1 MDGRLVLRR
10 SSFARSFANVPSCQR
25 NQLAPQ
31 PIRRD
36 RGQDAGDGRG
46 QPQRE
51 RRHAQQPEHAG
62 HEPHVQPL
70 AAVVGGEEDRAAAG
84 QHVER
89 VQPVG
94 RLVAEQPGRDAV
106 EQPQAKEGRD
116 QHDERDLQPGV
127 ASQARRGDAATRR
140 RGESSVSPCP
150 CVAVSPCLR
159 PVSPCPRVTLSP
171 CQCLTR
177 PSTHRWCAQICLMRQ
192 DSRQCSS
199 QAYFITR
206 S

>member
-1 MDGRLVLRR
+1 MTRVVVVRL
-10 SSFARSFANVPSCQR
+10 SSFVRYMLRR
-25 NQLAPQ
+25 NQLAAQ

-70 AAVVGGEEDRAAAG
+70 AAIVGGEEDCAAPG

-94 RLVAEQPGRDAV
+94 GLVAEQPGRDAV
-106 EQPQAKEGRD
+106 EQPQAKEGCN
-116 QHDERDLQPGV
+116 QHDDRDMQPGV
-127 ASQARRGDAATRR
+127 GEPSETRRRGDAATRR
-140 RGESSVSPCP
+140 ILGVACPSRGI
-150 CVAVSPCLR
+150 A
-159 PVSPCPRVTLSP
+159 VSPCPRVP
-171 CQCLTR
+171 CHRVVLTR
-177 PSTHRWCAQICLMRQ
+177 PSTQRWCAQICLMRQ

-199 QAYFITR
+199 QACFITR